1 MCYNDSIKLII
12 NKREIDYE
20 KRSRGGV
27 MKNYIIVCPSCGGK
41 GWISNPENISSS
53 TSIVCPACKGSK
65 TVMVTEADKE

>member
-1 MCYNDSIKLII
+1 
-12 NKREIDYE
+12 
-20 KRSRGGV
+20 